1 MYRCLL
7 TAEEAGAGVGA
18 VVLGVPSID
27 TPPPPLEAF
36 MPANGGTV
44 AAAGVIVGD
53 VEAAGEAAATGAVVL
68 VLLLLGGAV
77 GVVALG
83 GWALKAVARDKV
95 SGTP

>member
-1 MYRCLL
+1 MYRWFL
-7 TAEEAGAGVGA
+7 TAKEAGAGVGA

-27 TPPPPLEAF
+27 TPPAPLEAF

-44 AAAGVIVGD
+44 AGAMVGD
-53 VEAAGEAAATGAVVL
+53 EEAAGEAAATGAVA
-68 VLLLLGGAV
+68 LLLLGGAV